1 MEASEM
7 AKITSM
13 TRWTAR
19 QRIDCDGEGVFH
31 LSQSNEADG
40 SPVLTFSQKDSA
52 GRIFEVQLTAE
63 QTYEVARM
71 VLRGSG
77 FRAVRNAFD
86 AKDAA

>member
-1 MEASEM
+1 M

-19 QRIDCDGEGVFH
+19 QRIDCDGEGAFH
-31 LSQSNEADG
+31 LSQNNEADG
-40 SPVLTFSQKDSA
+40 SPVISFSQRDSA
-52 GRIFEVQLTAE
+52 GRIFEVRLTAE
-63 QTYEVARM
+63 QTFEVARM

-77 FRAVRNAFD
+77 FRALRNAFD